1 MTVSFVHEFRPLLEA
16 VAQERVLY
24 VPRQTDSHF
33 SYERYEAEQARS
45 VELNPVRTFPS
56 VKEFLFPCTER
67 VAGIP
72 RPPVAPPEVE
82 PFAVFGL
89 KACDLRAMDI
99 LDKVF
104 LERGFEDPF
113 YVARRGALLT
123 IATDCVT
130 PGPGCL
136 CSVVGGRP
144 YPERGYDLNVA
155 PVKEGFL
162 VEPGSQQGREFIA
175 RHASLFTDAPEELVA
190 ERDRN
195 RTDVLAR

>member
-1 MTVSFVHEFRPLLEA
+1 LDGESGGDSEA
-16 VAQERVLY
+16 SCG
-24 VPRQTDSHF
+24 P
-33 SYERYEAEQARS
+33 
-45 VELNPVRTFPS
+45 
-56 VKEFLFPCTER
+56 
-67 VAGIP
+67 
-72 RPPVAPPEVE
+72 PPEVE

-113 YVARRGALLT
+113 YVARRGALFI

-136 CSVVGGRP
+136 CSVMGGLP

-155 PVKEGFL
+155 PAKEGFL
-162 VEPGSQQGREFIA
+162 VEPGSQQGREFMT
-175 RHASLFTDAPEELVA
+175 RHAAIFGDAPGELVRGETGSGPRSRRGLRA
-190 ERDRN
+190 
-195 RTDVLAR
+195 